1 MPLSAITDRLSGR
14 VTGTS
19 RGMMLMLISS
29 VTFIAMQSLTRHAG
43 EQVQQREAEESA
55 WEVMIGPGFGP
66 GRDYALYMATV

>member
-43 EQVQQREAEESA
+43 
-55 WEVMIGPGFGP
+55 
-66 GRDYALYMATV
+66 